1 MFDKL
6 FSETQTN
13 GGHLLDY
20 LFFVSGGSESDE
32 QSRITRQYPQDQN
45 LVPDVAFFC
54 QPEGTHVNSCEGMIK
69 IWLIIYD
76 SWPEYDLI
84 FVKSFITQVEQLSI
98 W

>member
-20 LFFVSGGSESDE
+20 LFFVSGGSELDQN
-32 QSRITRQYPQDQN
+32 QSRITRQYPADNN

-54 QPEGTHVNSCEGMIK
+54 QVLYWELC
-69 IWLIIYD
+69 
-76 SWPEYDLI
+76 
-84 FVKSFITQVEQLSI
+84 F
-98 W
+98 

>member
-32 QSRITRQYPQDQN
+32 QGVQ
-45 LVPDVAFFC
+45 
-54 QPEGTHVNSCEGMIK
+54 
-69 IWLIIYD
+69 
-76 SWPEYDLI
+76 
-84 FVKSFITQVEQLSI
+84 
-98 W
+98 

>member
-54 QPEGTHVNSCEGMIK
+54 QPEGTHVNSCEGLIK
-69 IWLIIYD
+69 TKAQH
-76 SWPEYDLI
+76 SI
-84 FVKSFITQVEQLSI
+84 FHYCIS
-98 W
+98 

>member
-20 LFFVSGGSESDE
+20 LFFVNGGSESDE

-69 IWLIIYD
+69 N
-76 SWPEYDLI
+76 
-84 FVKSFITQVEQLSI
+84 ITHN
-98 W
+98 